1 MQRLIIMFFKA
12 MFFTFFLLVSCTMK
26 TSNELE
32 PLESLYIK
40 ISNPRNYNHL
50 IVLKI
55 NKNLINWSVKTS
67 FSADSGDFYHNLDLK
82 LFTESLAVF
91 FRESGPS
98 GYWNSSGIDSV
109 MIVSK
114 KPNRNDTFTFEDRFH
129 DYTYFVMDFI
139 LEKTNF
145 YSFAMETYIFYDN
158 ESKKLKTILE
168 APLLKNISIYNTKDG
183 SILMRN
189 YGWYENFDFN
199 YNELENVEIEIRTL
213 SDHSHKKRIAFS
225 EITKF

>member
-12 MFFTFFLLVSCTMK
+12 IFFTLFLLISCTVK
-26 TSNELE
+26 NPNELE

-213 SDHSHKKRIAFS
+213 SDHSHKRRIAFS